1 MKNILAFLT
10 FIISISTFA
19 QSKIEYLKANRFDIS
34 NNKFV
39 FPQSKFNII
48 GFGAYHGSE
57 KTEDVELKIL
67 KSVLKKTPIK
77 YYLPETDFSIAHFF
91 NQFLKSGDTILLK
104 DLVTQYG
111 IRVPQERTI
120 EVYNKW
126 KNLKK
131 INDNLKQ
138 DDKIQVIGID
148 FQVNYKYAS
157 KHILEIIKNPNNQ
170 FKFLN
175 EINEM
180 IKLDTTSYSTNKLS
194 YSSKVL
200 KNFVADYEDNNE
212 KYDKNIT
219 NKFEFDHILRNLKI
233 SFSNN
238 NEREKVMYENYL
250 ILSSEFNFKE
260 KPQFLRMGFFHL
272 EKSKEGKNGYPSFF
286 TRLIDN
292 KIYSKENVIS
302 IMGFLTDSE
311 VVWDEKFDKQG
322 EYIGYTI
329 EGGIGI
335 GDYEKEYFRGI
346 QNLKTSKI
354 SDVTLFRL
362 NNKKSPYFEK
372 IPDLIEIIMTEEK
385 SNSDKVR
392 GTSTLDYM
400 DYGVLISNSKAS
412 VPIYEMK

>member
-372 IPDLIEIIMTEEK
+372 VPDLIEIIMTEEK

>member
-67 KSVLKKTPIK
+67 KSVLKRTPIK

-180 IKLDTTSYSTNKLS
+180 IKLDTTSYSTNKSS

-200 KNFVADYEDNNE
+200 KNFVADYEDDNE

-302 IMGFLTDSE
+302 IIGFLTDSE

-322 EYIGYTI
+322 EYVGYTI

-372 IPDLIEIIMTEEK
+372 VPDLIEIIMTEEK

-392 GTSTLDYM
+392 GTSTLDYT

>member
-67 KSVLKKTPIK
+67 KSVLKRTPIK
-77 YYLPETDFSIAHFF
+77 YYLPETDYSIAHFF

-180 IKLDTTSYSTNKLS
+180 IKLDTTSYSTNKSS

-322 EYIGYTI
+322 EYVGYTI

-372 IPDLIEIIMTEEK
+372 VPDLIEIIMTEEK

>member
-148 FQVNYKYAS
+148 FQVNYKYTS

-180 IKLDTTSYSTNKLS
+180 IKLDTTSYSTNKSS

-372 IPDLIEIIMTEEK
+372 VPDLIEIIMTEEK

>member
-322 EYIGYTI
+322 EYVGYTI

>member
-148 FQVNYKYAS
+148 FQVNYKYTS

-180 IKLDTTSYSTNKLS
+180 IKLDTTSYSTNKSS

-260 KPQFLRMGFFHL
+260 KPQFLRMGFFHI

-372 IPDLIEIIMTEEK
+372 VPDLIEIIMTEEK

>member
-67 KSVLKKTPIK
+67 KSVLKRTPIK

-180 IKLDTTSYSTNKLS
+180 IKLDTTSYSTNKSS

-200 KNFVADYEDNNE
+200 KNFVADYEGDNE